1 MKKMLIS
8 LICIFSLFF
17 VPVAYAAS
25 VTLAWDASISSGV
38 TGYKIYVSNTSGSY
52 TTGID
57 VGNVLTFTV
66 QNLQNGTT
74 YYFVATA
81 YNPSNESGYS
91 NEVSTTTPWGVPSPP
106 NLKPVVSSIASLEIT
121 KNDLNSFRA
130 STKLNNYQSK
140 ILTASVSQVT
150 QAKSNLIKLLKSF
163 PPVTDTPTNVK
174 KGLRITSSSA

>member
-1 MKKMLIS
+1 MKKILIS
-8 LICIFSLFF
+8 LICVFSLF
-17 VPVAYAAS
+17 VAPVAYAAS
-25 VTLAWDASISSGV
+25 VTLAWDASASSGV

-91 NEVSTTTPWGVPSPP
+91 NEVSTTTPWGVPAPP
-106 NLKPVVSSIASLEIT
+106 NLKPVVSSIASLETI
-121 KNDLNSFRA
+121 KNDLYTFKSSTPLNS
-130 STKLNNYQSK
+130 SQSRT
-140 ILTASVSQVT
+140 LTASVSQVT
-150 QAKSNLIKLLKSF
+150 QAKTNLIKLLKSF
-163 PPVTDTPTNVK
+163 AYTTPKAVDTK
-174 KGLRITSSSA
+174 KGLRIISTG